1 APHIPIDVK
10 ELDCDFLVFSG
21 HKLGG
26 PTGIGV
32 LYIKKET
39 AHAVEPF
46 ITGGSMIREVTKN
59 ESTWNTMP
67 WKLEAGTPHI
77 AGAIGLAAAVRF
89 VKDIGLD
96 NIKNHEEKLLKLL
109 VDGLRNNSLQLPLE
123 ARGREENSSIRSSD
137 DSNEVF
143 IFGPEES
150 EKRSSCV
157 SFTVKG
163 VHPHDIAQVLDE
175 DTIAVRAGHHCA
187 MPLHTYLNISAT
199 ARASVWVY
207 NTEED
212 IAKFL
217 QSLERAVK
225 KFI

>member
-1 APHIPIDVK
+1 
-10 ELDCDFLVFSG
+10 
-21 HKLGG
+21 
-26 PTGIGV
+26 
-32 LYIKKET
+32 
-39 AHAVEPF
+39 
-46 ITGGSMIREVTKN
+46 GGSMIREVTKN